1 MNCTIHI
8 VTLQTSR
15 CMGCSALR
23 TATVFGLWACE
34 TIHPTND
41 AKSHDLDPPR
51 CTLVF
56 QMQWRCAI
64 PESKP
69 FQLIRKGAN
78 IGNTRWTCFIC
89 ICIIYLFID
98 LFHLFIYLF
107 HLFICS
113 FVFSFIHLIIYFFY
127 LLFLFTYVYLSI
139 YLFLFICFH
148 LSTYLFMYLSMYPLI
163 CLFVCLSVCLFL
175 FVYLASIYTHI

>member
-89 ICIIYLFID
+89 IYIIYLFID

-107 HLFICS
+107 HLFIYS
-113 FVFSFIHLIIYFFY
+113 FVFSFIVFFIIYFYLFIYLY
-127 LLFLFTYVYLSI
+127 LLMSI
-139 YLFLFICFH
+139 YLFTYFYLFI
-148 LSTYLFMYLSMYPLI
+148 SIYLLIYLCIYLCI
-163 CLFVCLSVCLFL
+163 HWFVCLFVCLFVCFCLC
-175 FVYLASIYTHI
+175 I

>member
-89 ICIIYLFID
+89 IYIIYLFID

-107 HLFICS
+107 HLFIYS
-113 FVFSFIHLIIYFFY
+113 FVFSFIVYFNLFIYIYLCLFIY
-127 LLFLFTYVYLSI
+127 LLIFIYLFPFIYLSI
-139 YLFLFICFH
+139 YVFIYVSIDLFL
-148 LSTYLFMYLSMYPLI
+148 
-163 CLFVCLSVCLFL
+163 CLFVCLFVCFCLC
-175 FVYLASIYTHI
+175 I